1 MTERRKKILDEK
13 EHEEKKYKF
22 IREQVKPQKHKR
34 IMRTV
39 RRLFITVLLAT
50 VFGSVSAVVFCT
62 IMQNMIDNDEKE
74 VILSGSTPSEYNTP
88 SDDTLNN
95 RLNDTDD
102 EQGDNSDSDAD
113 KIYQYSKLSRS
124 IASVGEACKYSL
136 VTVKGYKRGEVLNSV
151 IGERGSYDSYGVII
165 KEDYYYYY
173 IVTKAVTVTNA
184 GSIEVEFYNQTTV
197 HAELSAADKN
207 IDLAVIKV
215 KKEKVDSTTKSNVKI
230 VNYASI
236 NSNLA
241 VGSKIIAVGA
251 PSGVMYSVM
260 IGTITQS
267 QINTSVPDNEITL
280 LSTDIPRSPETN
292 GIILNTRGYITGF
305 ITDSFENIMGDTVV
319 GFVELSS
326 VQDVIRLMIEGKNAP
341 YLGIEGKDIDSET
354 AKNHNIEEGIYV
366 TSVYPNSPAY
376 NSGMR
381 VADIITKVN
390 GKKINSVSQLHTA
403 LMGTKYDSSI
413 KITVARKNN
422 GKMAVKKITVKPK

>member
-13 EHEEKKYKF
+13 EHEKKKYKF
-22 IREQVKPQKHKR
+22 IREQVKPQKRKR

-62 IMQNMIDNDEKE
+62 IMQNMMNNDEKE
-74 VILSGSTPSEYNTP
+74 VVASGSTLNDDNTL

-95 RLNDTDD
+95 SVNDTDD
-102 EQGDNSDSDAD
+102 DQGDDSDAD
-113 KIYQYSKLSRS
+113 KIYEYSKLSRS

-136 VTVKGYKRGEVLNSV
+136 VTVKGYKRGEVLNSIV
-151 IGERGSYDSYGVII
+151 GERGSHDSYGVIV

-173 IVTKAVTVTNA
+173 IVTKAVTVINA

-197 HAELSAADKN
+197 HAEVSAADKN
-207 IDLAVIKV
+207 IGLAVIKV
-215 KKEKVDSTTKSNVKI
+215 KKEKVDSTTKLDVKI
-230 VNYASI
+230 ANYASI

-241 VGSKIIAVGA
+241 VGSKVIAVGA

-267 QINTSVPDNEITL
+267 QIRASVPDNEIKL
-280 LSTDIPRSPETN
+280 LSTDIPRSPDTN
-292 GIILNTRGYITGF
+292 GIILNTRGCITGF

-326 VQDVIRLMIEGKNAP
+326 IQDVLRLMIEGKNAP
-341 YLGIEGKDIDSET
+341 YLGIEGKDVDSES

-390 GKKINSVSQLHTA
+390 EKKINSVSQLHTA
-403 LMGTKYDSSI
+403 LMGTKYDNSI
-413 KITVARKNN
+413 KITVARKYN
-422 GKMAVKKITVKPK
+422 GKIAVKKITVKPE

>member
-13 EHEEKKYKF
+13 EHEKKKYKF
-22 IREQVKPQKHKR
+22 IREQVKPQKRKR

-62 IMQNMIDNDEKE
+62 IMQNMMNNDEKE
-74 VILSGSTPSEYNTP
+74 VVASGSTLNDDNTL

-95 RLNDTDD
+95 SVNDTDD
-102 EQGDNSDSDAD
+102 DQGDDSDAD
-113 KIYQYSKLSRS
+113 KIYEYSKLSRS

-136 VTVKGYKRGEVLNSV
+136 VTVKGYKRGEVLNSIV
-151 IGERGSYDSYGVII
+151 GERGSHDSYGVIV

-173 IVTKAVTVTNA
+173 IVTKAATVINA

-197 HAELSAADKN
+197 YAEVSAADKN
-207 IDLAVIKV
+207 IGLAVIKV
-215 KKEKVDSTTKSNVKI
+215 KKDKVDSTTKSDVKI
-230 VNYASI
+230 ANYASI

-241 VGSKIIAVGA
+241 VGSKVIAVGA

-267 QINTSVPDNEITL
+267 QMRASVPDNEIKL
-280 LSTDIPRSPETN
+280 LSTDIPRSSDTN
-292 GIILNTRGYITGF
+292 GIILNTRGCITGF

-319 GFVELSS
+319 GFVEFSS
-326 VQDVIRLMIEGKNAP
+326 IQDVLRLMIEGKNAP
-341 YLGIEGKDIDSET
+341 YLGIEGKDVDSES

-390 GKKINSVSQLHTA
+390 EKKINSVSQLHTA

-413 KITVARKNN
+413 KITVARKYN
-422 GKMAVKKITVKPK
+422 GKIAVKKITVKPE

>member
-13 EHEEKKYKF
+13 EHEKKKYKF
-22 IREQVKPQKHKR
+22 IREQVKPQKRKR

-62 IMQNMIDNDEKE
+62 IMQNMMNNDEKE
-74 VILSGSTPSEYNTP
+74 VVASGSTLNDDNTL

-95 RLNDTDD
+95 SVNDTDD
-102 EQGDNSDSDAD
+102 DQGDDSDAD
-113 KIYQYSKLSRS
+113 KIYEYSKLSRS

-136 VTVKGYKRGEVLNSV
+136 VTVKGYKRGEVLNSIV
-151 IGERGSYDSYGVII
+151 GERGSHDSYGVIV

-173 IVTKAVTVTNA
+173 IVTKAVTVINA

-197 HAELSAADKN
+197 HAEVSAADKN
-207 IDLAVIKV
+207 IGLAVIKV
-215 KKEKVDSTTKSNVKI
+215 KKDKVDSTTKSDVKI
-230 VNYASI
+230 ANYASI

-241 VGSKIIAVGA
+241 VGSKVIAVGA

-267 QINTSVPDNEITL
+267 QIRASVPDNEIKL
-280 LSTDIPRSPETN
+280 LSTDIPRSPDTN
-292 GIILNTRGYITGF
+292 GIILNTRGCITGF

-326 VQDVIRLMIEGKNAP
+326 IQDVLRLMIEGKNAP
-341 YLGIEGKDIDSET
+341 YLGIEGKDVDSES
-354 AKNHNIEEGIYV
+354 AKNHDIEEGIYV

-390 GKKINSVSQLHTA
+390 EKKINSVSQLHTA
-403 LMGTKYDSSI
+403 LMGTKYDNSI
-413 KITVARKNN
+413 KITVARKYN
-422 GKMAVKKITVKPK
+422 GKIAVKKITVKPE

>member
-13 EHEEKKYKF
+13 EHEKKKYKF
-22 IREQVKPQKHKR
+22 IREQVKPQKRKR

-62 IMQNMIDNDEKE
+62 IMQNMMNNDEKE
-74 VILSGSTPSEYNTP
+74 VVASGSTLNDDNTL

-95 RLNDTDD
+95 SVNDTDD
-102 EQGDNSDSDAD
+102 DQGDDSDAD
-113 KIYQYSKLSRS
+113 KIYEYSKLSRS

-136 VTVKGYKRGEVLNSV
+136 VTVKGYKRGEVLNSIV
-151 IGERGSYDSYGVII
+151 GERGSHDSYGVIV

-173 IVTKAVTVTNA
+173 IVTKAVTVINA

-197 HAELSAADKN
+197 HAEVSAADKN

-215 KKEKVDSTTKSNVKI
+215 KKEKVDSTTKSGVKI
-230 VNYASI
+230 ANYASI

-241 VGSKIIAVGA
+241 VGSKVIAVGA

-267 QINTSVPDNEITL
+267 QIRASVPDNEIKL
-280 LSTDIPRSPETN
+280 LSTDIPRSPDTN
-292 GIILNTRGYITGF
+292 GIILNTRGCITGF

-326 VQDVIRLMIEGKNAP
+326 IQDVLRLMIEGKNAP
-341 YLGIEGKDIDSET
+341 YLGIEGKDVDSES

-390 GKKINSVSQLHTA
+390 EKKINSVSQLHTA
-403 LMGTKYDSSI
+403 LMGTKYDNSI
-413 KITVARKNN
+413 KITVARKYN
-422 GKMAVKKITVKPK
+422 GKIAVKKITVKPE

>member
-13 EHEEKKYKF
+13 EHEKKKYKF
-22 IREQVKPQKHKR
+22 IREQVKPQKRKR

-62 IMQNMIDNDEKE
+62 IMQNMMNNDEKE
-74 VILSGSTPSEYNTP
+74 VVASGSTLNDDNTL

-95 RLNDTDD
+95 SVNDTDD
-102 EQGDNSDSDAD
+102 DQGDDSDAD
-113 KIYQYSKLSRS
+113 KIYEYSKLSRS

-136 VTVKGYKRGEVLNSV
+136 VTVKGYKRGEVLNSIV
-151 IGERGSYDSYGVII
+151 GERGSHDSYGVIV

-173 IVTKAVTVTNA
+173 IVTKAVTVINA

-197 HAELSAADKN
+197 HAEVSAADKN
-207 IDLAVIKV
+207 IGLAVIKV
-215 KKEKVDSTTKSNVKI
+215 KKEKVDSTTKLDVKI
-230 VNYASI
+230 ANYASI

-241 VGSKIIAVGA
+241 VGSKVIAVGA

-267 QINTSVPDNEITL
+267 QIRASVPDNEIKL
-280 LSTDIPRSPETN
+280 LSTDIPRSPDTN
-292 GIILNTRGYITGF
+292 GIILNTRGCITGF

-326 VQDVIRLMIEGKNAP
+326 TQDVLRLMIEGKNAP
-341 YLGIEGKDIDSET
+341 YLGIEGKDVDSES

-390 GKKINSVSQLHTA
+390 EKKINSVSQLHTA

-413 KITVARKNN
+413 KITIARKYN
-422 GKMAVKKITVKPK
+422 GKIEVKKITVKPE

>member
-13 EHEEKKYKF
+13 EHEKKKYKF
-22 IREQVKPQKHKR
+22 IREQVKPQKRKR

-62 IMQNMIDNDEKE
+62 IMQNMMNNDEKE
-74 VILSGSTPSEYNTP
+74 VVASGSTLNDDNTL

-95 RLNDTDD
+95 SVNDTDD
-102 EQGDNSDSDAD
+102 DQGDDSDAD
-113 KIYQYSKLSRS
+113 KIYEYSKLSRS

-136 VTVKGYKRGEVLNSV
+136 VTVKGYKRGEVLNSIV
-151 IGERGSYDSYGVII
+151 GERGSHDSYGVIV

-173 IVTKAVTVTNA
+173 IVTKAVTVINA

-197 HAELSAADKN
+197 HAEVSAADKN
-207 IDLAVIKV
+207 IGLAVIKV
-215 KKEKVDSTTKSNVKI
+215 KKEKVDSTTKLDVKI
-230 VNYASI
+230 ANYASI

-241 VGSKIIAVGA
+241 VGSKVIAVGA

-267 QINTSVPDNEITL
+267 QIRASVPDNEIKL
-280 LSTDIPRSPETN
+280 LSTDIPRSPDTN
-292 GIILNTRGYITGF
+292 GIILNTRGCITGF

-319 GFVELSS
+319 GFVEFSS
-326 VQDVIRLMIEGKNAP
+326 IQDVLRLMIEGKNAP
-341 YLGIEGKDIDSET
+341 YLGIEGKDVDSES

-390 GKKINSVSQLHTA
+390 EKKINSVSQLHTA
-403 LMGTKYDSSI
+403 LMGTKYDNSI
-413 KITVARKNN
+413 KITVARKYN
-422 GKMAVKKITVKPK
+422 GKIAVKKITVKPE

>member
-13 EHEEKKYKF
+13 EHEKKKYKF
-22 IREQVKPQKHKR
+22 IREQVKPQKRKR

-74 VILSGSTPSEYNTP
+74 VILSGSTSSEYNTP

-95 RLNDTDD
+95 SVNGTDD
-102 EQGDNSDSDAD
+102 DDQGDDSDAD
-113 KIYQYSKLSRS
+113 KIYDYSKLSRS

-136 VTVKGYKRGEVLNSV
+136 VTVKGYKRGEVLNSIV
-151 IGERGSYDSYGVII
+151 GERDSHDSYGVII

-173 IVTKAVTVTNA
+173 IVTKAATVTNA

-197 HAELSAADKN
+197 HAEASAADKN

-215 KKEKVDSTTKSNVKI
+215 KKEKVDSTTKSGVKI
-230 VNYASI
+230 ANYASI

-241 VGSKIIAVGA
+241 VGSKVIAVGA

-260 IGTITQS
+260 IGTIIQS
-267 QINTSVPDNEITL
+267 QIRANVPDNEIKL
-280 LSTDIPRSPETN
+280 LSTDIPRSPDTN
-292 GIILNTRGYITGF
+292 GVILNTRGYITGF

-319 GFVELSS
+319 GFIEISS
-326 VQDVIRLMIEGKNAP
+326 IQDVLRLMIEGKNAP
-341 YLGIEGKDIDSET
+341 YLGIEGKDIDSEA
-354 AKNHNIEEGIYV
+354 AKKHNIEEGIYV

-413 KITVARKNN
+413 KITVARKNSGN
-422 GKMAVKKITVKPK
+422 MAVKKITVKPK

>member
-22 IREQVKPQKHKR
+22 IREQVKPQKRKR

-74 VILSGSTPSEYNTP
+74 VILSGSTSSEYNTP

-95 RLNDTDD
+95 SVNGTDD
-102 EQGDNSDSDAD
+102 DDQGDDLDAD
-113 KIYQYSKLSRS
+113 KIYDYSKLSRS

-136 VTVKGYKRGEVLNSV
+136 VAVKGYKRGEVLNSIV
-151 IGERGSYDSYGVII
+151 GERDSHDSYGVII

-173 IVTKAVTVTNA
+173 IVTKAATVTNA

-197 HAELSAADKN
+197 HAEASAADKN

-215 KKEKVDSTTKSNVKI
+215 KKEKVDSTTKSGVKI
-230 VNYASI
+230 ANYASI

-241 VGSKIIAVGA
+241 VGSKVIAVGA

-267 QINTSVPDNEITL
+267 QIRASVPDNEIKL
-280 LSTDIPRSPETN
+280 LSTDIPRSPDTN
-292 GIILNTRGYITGF
+292 GIILNTRGCITGF

-326 VQDVIRLMIEGKNAP
+326 IQDVLRLMIEGKNAP
-341 YLGIEGKDIDSET
+341 YLGIEGKDVDSES

-390 GKKINSVSQLHTA
+390 EKKINSVSQLHTA
-403 LMGTKYDSSI
+403 LMGTKYDNSI
-413 KITVARKNN
+413 KITVARKYN
-422 GKMAVKKITVKPK
+422 GKIAVKKITVKPE

>member
-13 EHEEKKYKF
+13 EHEKKKYKF
-22 IREQVKPQKHKR
+22 IREQVKPQKRKR

-62 IMQNMIDNDEKE
+62 IMQNMMNNDEKE
-74 VILSGSTPSEYNTP
+74 VVASGSTLNDDNTL

-95 RLNDTDD
+95 SVNDTDD
-102 EQGDNSDSDAD
+102 DQGDDSDAD
-113 KIYQYSKLSRS
+113 KIYEYSKLSRS

-136 VTVKGYKRGEVLNSV
+136 VTVKGYKRGEVLNSIV
-151 IGERGSYDSYGVII
+151 GERGSHDSYGVIV

-173 IVTKAVTVTNA
+173 IVTKAVTVINA

-197 HAELSAADKN
+197 HAEVSAADKN

-215 KKEKVDSTTKSNVKI
+215 KKEKVDSTTKLDVKI
-230 VNYASI
+230 ANYASI

-241 VGSKIIAVGA
+241 VGSKVIAVGA

-267 QINTSVPDNEITL
+267 QIRASVPDNEIKL
-280 LSTDIPRSPETN
+280 LSTDIPRSPDTN
-292 GIILNTRGYITGF
+292 GIILNTRGCITGF

-326 VQDVIRLMIEGKNAP
+326 IQDVLRLMIEGKNAP
-341 YLGIEGKDIDSET
+341 YLGIEGKDVDSES

-390 GKKINSVSQLHTA
+390 EKKINSVSQLHTA
-403 LMGTKYDSSI
+403 LMGTKYDNSI
-413 KITVARKNN
+413 KITVARKYN
-422 GKMAVKKITVKPK
+422 GKIAVKKITVKPE

>member
-13 EHEEKKYKF
+13 EHEKKKYKF
-22 IREQVKPQKHKR
+22 IREQVKPQKRKR

-62 IMQNMIDNDEKE
+62 IMQNMMNNDEKE
-74 VILSGSTPSEYNTP
+74 VVASGSTLNDDNTL

-95 RLNDTDD
+95 SVNDTDD
-102 EQGDNSDSDAD
+102 DQGDDSDAD
-113 KIYQYSKLSRS
+113 KIYEYSKLSRS

-136 VTVKGYKRGEVLNSV
+136 VTVKGYKRGEVLNSIV
-151 IGERGSYDSYGVII
+151 GERGSHDSYGVIV

-173 IVTKAVTVTNA
+173 IVTKAATVINA

-197 HAELSAADKN
+197 HAEVSAADKN
-207 IDLAVIKV
+207 IGLAVIKV
-215 KKEKVDSTTKSNVKI
+215 KKEKVDSTTKLDVKI
-230 VNYASI
+230 ANYASI

-241 VGSKIIAVGA
+241 VGSKVIAVGA

-267 QINTSVPDNEITL
+267 QIRASVPDNEIKL
-280 LSTDIPRSPETN
+280 LSTDIPRSPDTN
-292 GIILNTRGYITGF
+292 GIILNTRGCITGF

-326 VQDVIRLMIEGKNAP
+326 IQDVLRLMIEGKNAP
-341 YLGIEGKDIDSET
+341 YLGIEGKDVDSES

-390 GKKINSVSQLHTA
+390 EKKINSVSQLHTA
-403 LMGTKYDSSI
+403 LMGTKYDNSI
-413 KITVARKNN
+413 KITVARKYN
-422 GKMAVKKITVKPK
+422 GKIAVKKITVKPE

>member
-13 EHEEKKYKF
+13 EHEKKKYKF
-22 IREQVKPQKHKR
+22 IREQVKPQKRKR

-62 IMQNMIDNDEKE
+62 IMQNMMNNDEKE
-74 VILSGSTPSEYNTP
+74 VVASGSTLNDDNTL

-95 RLNDTDD
+95 SVNDTDD
-102 EQGDNSDSDAD
+102 DQGDDSDAD
-113 KIYQYSKLSRS
+113 KIYEYSKLSRS

-136 VTVKGYKRGEVLNSV
+136 VTVKGYKRGEVLNSIV
-151 IGERGSYDSYGVII
+151 GERGSHDSYGVIV

-173 IVTKAVTVTNA
+173 IVTKAVTVINA

-197 HAELSAADKN
+197 YAEVSAADKN
-207 IDLAVIKV
+207 IGLAVIKV
-215 KKEKVDSTTKSNVKI
+215 KKEKVDSTTKLDVKI
-230 VNYASI
+230 ANYASI

-241 VGSKIIAVGA
+241 VGSKVIAVGA

-267 QINTSVPDNEITL
+267 QIRASVPDNEIKL
-280 LSTDIPRSPETN
+280 LSTDIPRSPDTN
-292 GIILNTRGYITGF
+292 GIILNTRGCITGF

-326 VQDVIRLMIEGKNAP
+326 IQDVLRLMIEGKNAP
-341 YLGIEGKDIDSET
+341 YLGIEGKDVDSES

-390 GKKINSVSQLHTA
+390 EKKINSVSQLHTA
-403 LMGTKYDSSI
+403 LMGTKYDNSI
-413 KITVARKNN
+413 KITVARKYN
-422 GKMAVKKITVKPK
+422 GKIEVKKITVKPE

>member
-13 EHEEKKYKF
+13 EHEKKKYKF
-22 IREQVKPQKHKR
+22 IREQVKPQKRKR

-62 IMQNMIDNDEKE
+62 IMQNMMNNDEKE
-74 VILSGSTPSEYNTP
+74 VVASGSTLNDDNTL

-95 RLNDTDD
+95 SVNDTDD
-102 EQGDNSDSDAD
+102 DQGDDSDAD
-113 KIYQYSKLSRS
+113 KIYEYSKLSRS

-136 VTVKGYKRGEVLNSV
+136 VTVKGYKRGEVLNSIV
-151 IGERGSYDSYGVII
+151 GERGSHDSYGVIV

-173 IVTKAVTVTNA
+173 IVTKAVTVINA
-184 GSIEVEFYNQTTV
+184 GSIEVEFCNQTTV
-197 HAELSAADKN
+197 HAEVSAADKN
-207 IDLAVIKV
+207 IGLAVIKV
-215 KKEKVDSTTKSNVKI
+215 KKEKVDSTTKLDVKI
-230 VNYASI
+230 ANYASI

-241 VGSKIIAVGA
+241 VGSKVIAVGA

-267 QINTSVPDNEITL
+267 QIRASVPDNEIKL
-280 LSTDIPRSPETN
+280 LSTDIPRSPDTN
-292 GIILNTRGYITGF
+292 GIILNTRGCITGF

-326 VQDVIRLMIEGKNAP
+326 IQDVLRLMIEGKNAP
-341 YLGIEGKDIDSET
+341 YLGIEGKDVDSES

-390 GKKINSVSQLHTA
+390 EKKINSVSQLHTA
-403 LMGTKYDSSI
+403 LMGTKYDNSI
-413 KITVARKNN
+413 KITVARKYN
-422 GKMAVKKITVKPK
+422 GKIAVKKITVKPE

>member
-13 EHEEKKYKF
+13 EHEKKKYKF
-22 IREQVKPQKHKR
+22 IREQVKPQKRKR

-62 IMQNMIDNDEKE
+62 IMQNMMNNDEKE
-74 VILSGSTPSEYNTP
+74 VVASGSTLNDDNTL

-95 RLNDTDD
+95 SVNDTDD
-102 EQGDNSDSDAD
+102 DQGDDSDAD
-113 KIYQYSKLSRS
+113 KIYEYSKLSRS

-136 VTVKGYKRGEVLNSV
+136 VTVKGYKRGEVLNSIV
-151 IGERGSYDSYGVII
+151 GERGSHDSYGVIV

-173 IVTKAVTVTNA
+173 IVTKAATVINA

-197 HAELSAADKN
+197 YAEVSAADKN
-207 IDLAVIKV
+207 IGLAVIKV
-215 KKEKVDSTTKSNVKI
+215 KKDKVDSTTKSDVKI
-230 VNYASI
+230 ANYASI

-241 VGSKIIAVGA
+241 VGSKVIAVGA

-267 QINTSVPDNEITL
+267 QMRASVPDNEIKL
-280 LSTDIPRSPETN
+280 LSTDIPRSPDTN
-292 GIILNTRGYITGF
+292 GIILNTRGCITGF

-319 GFVELSS
+319 GFVEFSS
-326 VQDVIRLMIEGKNAP
+326 IQDVLRLMIEGKNAP
-341 YLGIEGKDIDSET
+341 YLGIEGKDVDSES

-390 GKKINSVSQLHTA
+390 EKKINSVSQLHTA

-413 KITVARKNN
+413 KITIARKYN
-422 GKMAVKKITVKPK
+422 GKIEVKEITVKPK